1 VLPISLPLSIRRSR
15 RAIRFG
21 SPEYVAA
28 RCRRSLD
35 SRACS
40 YDERGARCASAHT
53 RSQRTRLVAGLNK
66 DHHDAPCP
74 LHHADVYEMNETI
87 GLVRLRPRQFRRVI
101 NTSIGRLISRRDSPV
116 DCSREPSRAFV
127 VSRRIVLIKRPA
139 RTPRRVTTYG
149 NGGPILA
156 LEGTAICFADTSWL
170 SPSMMRERPGGRAR
184 KPCVRGE
191 ASSHIERT

>member
-1 VLPISLPLSIRRSR
+1 LLLDGVESLSRFESVLVR
-15 RAIRFG
+15 RA
-21 SPEYVAA
+21 
-28 RCRRSLD
+28 RC
-35 SRACS
+35 
-40 YDERGARCASAHT
+40 ARCASAHT

-66 DHHDAPCP
+66 DHHDAPCR
-74 LHHADVYEMNETI
+74 LLHADVYEMNETI

-101 NTSIGRLISRRDSPV
+101 NTSIERRLISRRDSPV

-156 LEGTAICFADTSWL
+156 LEGTAICFADTPWL
-170 SPSMMRERPGGRAR
+170 SPSTMRERPNGRVR
-184 KPCVRGE
+184 KPYVRGE
-191 ASSHIERT
+191 VPSHIERT